1 LAAFSIIK
9 IHLMEFRYA
18 EVRGS
23 VMLELFED
31 YLIGGVVGFVVG
43 VIVAR
48 VFFKSKIERKRIGEV
63 IEWAMIEKTISR
75 LDSMTTILNRLV
87 ADIKSSAEELTEKIE
102 IAQDME
108 PIVKEPVKKAET
120 KPDQEK

>member
-1 LAAFSIIK
+1 
-9 IHLMEFRYA
+9 
-18 EVRGS
+18 
-23 VMLELFED
+23 
-31 YLIGGVVGFVVG
+31 VVG

-48 VFFKSKIERKRIGEV
+48 FFFKSKIERKRIGEV

-102 IAQDME
+102 IAQDLE
-108 PIVKEPVKKAET
+108 PEVKESVKKAET